1 MSTYD
6 PDVVYTSHLHDS
18 LEEALYELRVL
29 KQRHEHALKVLCMH
43 PTYED
48 KNCEGFEWR
57 HFYSQMIDAAGKILE
72 GKA

>member
-1 MSTYD
+1 MTD
-6 PDVVYTSHLHDS
+6 RQS
-18 LEEALYELRVL
+18 LFVTCSAKDRIER
-29 KQRHEHALKVLCMH
+29 ALKVLKLH
-43 PTYED
+43 PYLTIED